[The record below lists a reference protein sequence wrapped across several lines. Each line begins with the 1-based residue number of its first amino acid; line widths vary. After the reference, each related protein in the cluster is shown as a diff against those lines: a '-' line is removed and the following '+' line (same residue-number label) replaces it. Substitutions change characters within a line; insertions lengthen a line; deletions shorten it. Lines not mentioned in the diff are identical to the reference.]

1 MNKKF
6 IRGFT
11 FLEVLLALMIFTLI
25 SLTVYQSIMV
35 TSKGSVIVNKKLKQ
49 MNRLQRVFDIL
60 EQDISHAIIYS
71 DSQDNNIMNSGVK
84 IGKSLLD
91 SDDFGVLFLHD
102 ISTNTNMIYYSQSQI
117 LGYRLR
123 NNSLEKLS
131 YGINEK
137 QPKISKVLDGVT
149 AFHIQVYHKNR
160 WLKEWNESAYL
171 PEGIELIISLEN
183 IGVVR
188 KVFILLN
195 NTI

>member
-1 MNKKF
+1 
-6 IRGFT
+6 
-11 FLEVLLALMIFTLI
+11 MIFTLI

-71 DSQDNNIMNSGVK
+71 DPQDNNILNSGVK
-84 IGKSLLD
+84 IGKSLLE
-91 SDDFGVLFLHD
+91 SDDFGILFLCD
-102 ISTNTNMIYYSQSQI
+102 ISTNTNYYSRSQT

-131 YGINEK
+131 YGINKK
-137 QPKISKVLDGVT
+137 QPKISKVIDGVT

-171 PEGIELIISLEN
+171 PEGVELVISLEN

-195 NTI
+195 YTI

>member
-11 FLEVLLALMIFTLI
+11 LLEVLLALMIFTLI

-71 DSQDNNIMNSGVK
+71 DSQDNNILNSGVK

-91 SDDFGVLFLHD
+91 SDDFGILFLCD
-102 ISTNTNMIYYSQSQI
+102 ISTNTNYYSRSQT

-131 YGINEK
+131 YGINKK

-149 AFHIQVYHKNR
+149 VFHIQVYHKNR

-171 PEGIELIISLEN
+171 PEGVELVISLEN

-195 NTI
+195 YTI